1 MNVPKLRFKGFEG
14 EWAKSTL
21 KNIVEINP
29 KSEPLES
36 KFKYIDLEAVSNG
49 VLINSTIINKSSA
62 PSRAQRVVL
71 KNDILYQTVRP
82 YQKNNLFVDFE
93 NKNLQV
99 VASTGYAQIRTKNK
113 IDSKW
118 LYQLMNTSK
127 FTQHVLLRCT
137 GTSYP
142 AINGSDLGEIEVK
155 FPKLEEQQKIG
166 LFFEKLD
173 QKIQLQQEKID
184 LLQKQKK
191 GFLQKIFNQGQ
202 WEEYS
207 LAKIMDFYKGKGIAK
222 KDLTVSGIPCILYGE
237 LYTTYGEVVSKIYSK
252 TNIENSNLFKSMKQ
266 DILIPSSGETAIDIA
281 CATCLLEEDVLIGGD
296 LNIMRIKPDK
306 QVDGRFISY
315 QINSVKKREL
325 SKYAQGA
332 SVVHLH
338 NSDIKKLKVAL
349 PNIEDQKKIAD
360 FFEALDK
367 KNDLERNKL
376 IHLKEQKEGF
386 LQQMFV

>member
-14 EWAKSTL
+14 EWEKAFLKDVIDVKSGKDYKHLDKGDIPVYGTGGYMLSVNDFLSAENAIGIGRKGSIDKPQKLMAPFWTVDTL
-21 KNIVEINP
+21 FYCLP
-29 KSEPLES
+29 
-36 KFKYIDLEAVSNG
+36 
-49 VLINSTIINKSSA
+49 
-62 PSRAQRVVL
+62 R
-71 KNDILYQTVRP
+71 
-82 YQKNNLFVDFE
+82 KNNTYLFLFTLFQKIRWKKYDE
-93 NKNLQV
+93 
-99 VASTGYAQIRTKNK
+99 STGVPSLSKNTIEK
-113 IDSKW
+113 IKVFLPSV
-118 LYQLMNTSK
+118 S
-127 FTQHVLLRCT
+127 
-137 GTSYP
+137 
-142 AINGSDLGEIEVK
+142 
-155 FPKLEEQQKIG
+155 EQQKIG
-166 LFFEKLD
+166 LFFEKLER
-173 QKIQLQQEKID
+173 KIQLHQEKID

-222 KDLTVSGIPCILYGE
+222 KDLTVSGIPCVLYGE

-332 SVVHLH
+332 SVVHLY

-367 KNDLERNKL
+367 KIDLELNKL

-386 LQQMFV
+386 LQQMFI